1 MKNKIKHIIENNS
14 KTIINILIFTAF
26 ILPIIII
33 LYLMLFG
40 FTPTYYQTLS
50 SFLLAFLGSMWFM
63 KIFMDKAL

>member
-1 MKNKIKHIIENNS
+1 MKNIIKNNS
-14 KTIINILIFTAF
+14 KTIINILIFIVF
-26 ILPIIII
+26 ILPAIII

-50 SFLLAFLGSMWFM
+50 SFLLSFLGSMWFM

>member
-1 MKNKIKHIIENNS
+1 MKNIIKNNS
-14 KTIINILIFTAF
+14 KTIINILIFTVF
-26 ILPIIII
+26 ILPAIII

-40 FTPTYYQTLS
+40 FTPAYYQTLS

>member
-1 MKNKIKHIIENNS
+1 MKNIIKNNS
-14 KTIINILIFTAF
+14 KTIINILIFIAF

-50 SFLLAFLGSMWFM
+50 SFLLAFLGCVWFM